1 MIDPP
6 TERPVRAPSTRTRIG
21 AALGAPIAALAAS
34 LIVLGKP
41 GTPFLFFYPAVA
53 VAAWYGGV
61 ASGVVAALL
70 SVVFADYYFFPP
82 YRSFGVPTG
91 NDALVITVFLTSAL
105 IISRVSG
112 VHRGTQAKADLLARQ
127 LTARAEELQGEL
139 EAGQRLTEELEA
151 TNEELAATNEQLEA
165 ANEYE
170 AQRGHLFTLA
180 ASLARAVTPNDVAG
194 IVFREGLAA
203 AGADGGSVG
212 VVVDDP
218 AGERHVTMLHSAGYG
233 EETMAAFQQ
242 FPLVPGRPVSDAIIS
257 GAPVL
262 IGSLRE
268 WEARYPSTYPA
279 VATLGYESFAAV
291 PVMIAGKAVAAISF
305 SFRGPRAFNAGTVAF
320 LETLASVSGQAL
332 ERARAFDAEHRAHE
346 RTSLIVE
353 SVTDG
358 FVALDRD
365 MRYTYVNRRA
375 AEMWNRSTDE
385 LLGRTPAEV
394 FADVEG
400 IERSPSVVAL
410 ARVLADRT
418 PAAVEHFS
426 VALRRWIELRAY
438 PSGEGGVVAF
448 FQDITARRR
457 AQDASSFLA
466 DASQLLGSSTD
477 YRETLTNLAHAA
489 VPRLGD
495 WCAVD
500 VLRDPGS
507 TQWPPALDRVAVV
520 HQDPAKIALGAELTA
535 AYPTDWTQQGGFPGV
550 IRTGTPFYIP
560 EVTDAMLMAG
570 ARDARHLELLRALQ
584 FRSIMVVPLTAR
596 DRVLGAMTLCMTESG
611 RTYDEADLALA
622 QDLARRAGAAVDAAR
637 LLRDAELANAAKTEF
652 LRTISHE
659 LRQPINATISFL
671 ELWEL
676 GVRGPLD
683 DQLRDDLARMQR
695 NQRHLQRLIE
705 DLLSFTRL
713 DAGQLTIGRQA
724 VPMREVL
731 TSLESIMAP
740 QMEAAGLTFEIAA
753 CSPDLELVG
762 DQGRVVQIGV
772 NLLTNA
778 LRATAAGGRVR
789 IECARDGDATVI
801 VVSDTG
807 IGIPADRLDHIFSP
821 FTQLGRALNAPK
833 EGAGLG
839 LAISRGLAEV
849 MGGSLTATSAV
860 GIGSTFVLRL
870 PAAEQAVTRR

>member
-1 MIDPP
+1 MIDSP
-6 TERPVRAPSTRTRIG
+6 TERPVRAPSLRTRIV

-34 LIVLGKP
+34 LVVLGKP

-61 ASGVVAALL
+61 ASGVVAGLL
-70 SVVFADYYFFPP
+70 SVLFADFYFIPP
-82 YRSFGVPTG
+82 FRVLAVPTG
-91 NDALVITVFLTSAL
+91 NDALISSVFLVSAVV
-105 IISRVSG
+105 ISRVSG
-112 VHRGTQAKADLLARQ
+112 VHRGAQAKAYILARQ

-170 AQRGHLFTLA
+170 SQRAHLLTLA
-180 ASLARAVTPNDVAG
+180 ASLARAVTPDDVAS

-203 AGADGGSVG
+203 AGADAGSVG
-212 VVVDDP
+212 LVVDDT
-218 AGERHVTMLHSAGYG
+218 AGGRQVTMLHSTGYG
-233 EETMAAFQQ
+233 AETAAAYYQ

-262 IGSLRE
+262 IGTLRE

-358 FVALDRD
+358 FVAFDREL
-365 MRYTYVNRRA
+365 RYTYVNRRA
-375 AEMWNRSTDE
+375 AQMWNRPPEE
-385 LLGRTPAEV
+385 LLGRTPQEA

-400 IERSPSVVAL
+400 FERSPTVAAL

-418 PAAVEHFS
+418 PIATEIFS
-426 VALRRWIELRAY
+426 FALRRWIELRVY

-466 DASQLLGSSTD
+466 DASQLLGSSTN
-477 YRETLTNLAHAA
+477 YRETLTNLARAA

-500 VLRDPGS
+500 VLRDPS
-507 TQWPPALDRVAVV
+507 DTQWPPMLDRVAVV

-535 AYPTDWTQQGGFPGV
+535 AYPTDWSQESGLPGV

-560 EVTDAMLMAG
+560 DVTDPMLVRG
-570 ARDARHLELLRALQ
+570 AKDARHLELLRALQ

-622 QDLARRAGAAVDAAR
+622 EDLARRAGAAVDAAR
-637 LLRDAELANAAKTEF
+637 LLRDAELANATKTEF

-671 ELWEL
+671 QLWDL

-713 DAGQLTIGRQA
+713 DAGKLTIA
-724 VPMREVL
+724 REPVVVKDVL
-731 TSLESIMAP
+731 ASLESIMAP
-740 QMEAAGLTFEIAA
+740 QMDAARLTFEIAE
-753 CSPDLELVG
+753 CPPDLKMLG
-762 DQGRVVQIGV
+762 DQGRIVQIGV

-789 IECARDGDATVI
+789 IECARDEGSTVM

-807 IGIPADRLDHIFSP
+807 VGIPADRLDHIFSP
-821 FTQLGRALNAPK
+821 FTQLGRALAAPK

-870 PAAEQAVTRR
+870 PAAE

>member
-6 TERPVRAPSTRTRIG
+6 TERPPRAPSPGTRIVAAIG
-21 AALGAPIAALAAS
+21 APIVALGAS
-34 LIVLGKP
+34 LVVVGS

-61 ASGVVAALL
+61 ASGIVAGVL
-70 SVVFADYYFFPP
+70 SVFLADYYFIPP
-82 YRSFGVPTG
+82 YRGFTVATG
-91 NDALVITVFLTSAL
+91 NDALIISVFLVSA
-105 IISRVSG
+105 IVISRVSG
-112 VHRGTQAKADLLARQ
+112 VHRGAQAKAYLLTRQ
-127 LTARAEELQGEL
+127 LMARAEELQAEV

-151 TNEELAATNEQLEA
+151 TNEELGATNEQLEA

-170 AQRGHLFTLA
+170 AQRGHLFSLA
-180 ASLARAVTPNDVAG
+180 ASLARAVTPDDVAA
-194 IVFREGLAA
+194 IVFREGLVA

-212 VVVDDP
+212 LVVDDA
-218 AGERHVTMLHSAGYG
+218 AGERHVTMLHSVGYG
-233 EETMAAFQQ
+233 EETTAAYHQ
-242 FPLVPGRPVSDAIIS
+242 FPLVAGRPVSDAIIS
-257 GAPVL
+257 AAPVL
-262 IGSLRE
+262 LGSLRE
-268 WEARYPSTYPA
+268 WETRYPTTYPA
-279 VATLGYESFAAV
+279 VATLGYEAFAAV
-291 PVMIAGKAVAAISF
+291 PVLIGGKAVAAISF
-305 SFRGPRAFNAGTVAF
+305 SFREPRAFSAGTVAF

-332 ERARAFDAEHRAHE
+332 ERARAFEAEHRAHE
-346 RTSLIVE
+346 RSALIVE

-375 AEMWNRSTDE
+375 AEMWNRSPEE
-385 LLGRTPAEV
+385 LLGRTPLEV
-394 FADVEG
+394 FADVDG
-400 IERSPSVVAL
+400 FERSPVAAAL
-410 ARVLADRT
+410 ARALTDRT
-418 PAAVEHFS
+418 PVATEAFS
-426 VALRRWIELRAY
+426 PTFRRWIELRVY
-438 PSGEGGVVAF
+438 PSGDGGVVAF

-466 DASQLLGSSTD
+466 DASELLGSSTN
-477 YRETLTNLAHAA
+477 YRETLVHLAQAA

-500 VLRDPGS
+500 VLRDPLA
-507 TQWPPALDRVAVV
+507 TAWPPVMDRVAVV

-535 AYPTDWTQQGGFPGV
+535 AYPTDWSQESGMPGV

-560 EVTDAMLMAG
+560 DVTDQMLVAG
-570 ARDARHLELLRALQ
+570 AKDARHLELLRAMQ
-584 FRSIMVVPLTAR
+584 FRSIVVVPLTAR

-611 RTYDEADLALA
+611 RTYDESDLALA
-622 QDLARRAGAAVDAAR
+622 EDLARRAGAAVDAAR
-637 LLRDAELANAAKTEF
+637 LLRDAELANATKTEF

-671 ELWEL
+671 QLWEL

-713 DAGQLTIGRQA
+713 DAGKLTIRREPVA
-724 VPMREVL
+724 MREVL

-740 QMEAAGLTFEIAA
+740 QMKDARLSFEAVD
-753 CSPDLELVG
+753 CPPDLSMLG
-762 DQGRVVQIGV
+762 DQGRIVQIGV
-772 NLLTNA
+772 NVLTNA

-789 IECARDGDATVI
+789 IECARDEDSTMM

-821 FTQLGRALNAPK
+821 FTQLGRALDAPK

-870 PAAEQAVTRR
+870 PAAE